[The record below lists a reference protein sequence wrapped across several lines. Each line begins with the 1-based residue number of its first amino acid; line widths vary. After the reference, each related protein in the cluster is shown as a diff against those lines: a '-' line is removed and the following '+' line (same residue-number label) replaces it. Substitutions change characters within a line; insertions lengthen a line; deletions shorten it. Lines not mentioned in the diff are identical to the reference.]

1 VDLVNR
7 IGYVALGVP
16 DLDRAVDFY
25 RRFIH
30 LDVSERGSDMAFMT
44 GGTEHHWLRLH
55 QSDQTGV
62 VRIGYQV
69 ERGAL
74 DEIVNRLDE
83 QKIPWEAAGGLQSD
97 RLKKAIRFRDPNGV
111 EIELYDDMVTL
122 PKAPPVRDVQMT
134 QLLHAVWLTQDPGQT
149 ADFWGGVLG
158 FLPSDW
164 IEDMG
169 VFMRCG
175 NKYHHSMAALRT
187 GQSPGRLDHFCILV
201 PEIDDVLRAR
211 NIAMAGGVRLR
222 QDVIRHAASGSISTY
237 LIEPHANICVE
248 FCVDHGQITDP
259 DYEARTL
266 LASPATADV
275 WQPFNFD
282 MSGHA
287 GEAVASTVDELTASP
302 TAAVITSSR

>member
-1 VDLVNR
+1 VDLVHR

-30 LDVSERGSDMAFMT
+30 LDVSERGAGMAFLT

-55 QSDQTGV
+55 QADQAGV
-62 VRIGYQV
+62 IRIGYQV

-74 DEIVNRLDE
+74 DEITNRLDE
-83 QKIPWEAAGGLQSD
+83 QGVAWHEAGGLQSD
-97 RLKKAIRFRDPNGV
+97 RLRKAIRFRDPDGIEV
-111 EIELYDDMVTL
+111 ELFDDMVSL
-122 PKAPPVRDVQMT
+122 PLAPPVNAVQMT
-134 QLLHAVWLTQDPGQT
+134 QLLHAVWLSNNPT
-149 ADFWGGVLG
+149 ATGDFWGRVLN
-158 FLPSDW
+158 FQASDY

-211 NIAMAGGVRLR
+211 NIAMAGGVKLR

-237 LIEPHANICVE
+237 LIEPNAGICVE

-259 DYEARTL
+259 TYEPRTL
-266 LASPATADV
+266 LASPATADI

-282 MSGHA
+282 TSSGA
-287 GEAVASTVDELTASP
+287 GEATAHTVDELTS
-302 TAAVITSSR
+302 AVANSIA